1 MVPAGREAHLAVLM
15 IGYSD
20 PLTRRLASSARPSP
34 PVAWCAVGWRLQG
47 QRSAQRKGS
56 SGWPQMPAPVRR
68 PKAEALSGGDR
79 EALAEVLGKQARVR
93 RSRVFCAA
101 STEISGAITPARM
114 RISHERSSWRGAHR
128 PPTQKDIGAPDTIRR
143 RDPCLRRANANQPCC
158 PPPTEI
164 EGPVLGGATMDFT
177 IRLEAKRQLFP

>member
-1 MVPAGREAHLAVLM
+1 MVPSAREAHLAVLM

-20 PLTRRLASSARPSP
+20 PLTRRLASFARPSP
-34 PVAWCAVGWRLQG
+34 PDGWCAVGWRRQG
-47 QRSAQRKGS
+47 QRSAQRKGP

-79 EALAEVLGKQARVR
+79 EALAEALGKQARVR

-114 RISHERSSWRGAHR
+114 RISHERSSWAGGTSSCNTKRHWRARHDFEGVTFAFGEQ
-128 PPTQKDIGAPDTIRR
+128 PPTNPAVHRR
-143 RDPCLRRANANQPCC
+143 RKLKGQYLEE
-158 PPPTEI
+158 PPWI
-164 EGPVLGGATMDFT
+164 S
-177 IRLEAKRQLFP
+177 